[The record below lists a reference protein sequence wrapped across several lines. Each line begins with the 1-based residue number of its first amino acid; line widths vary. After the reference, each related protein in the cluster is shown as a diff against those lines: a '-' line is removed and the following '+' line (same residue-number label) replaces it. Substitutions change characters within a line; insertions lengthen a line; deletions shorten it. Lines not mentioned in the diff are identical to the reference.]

1 MLKLGSKIFDF
12 IFSEENRKKIEGFT
26 IWTATI
32 GFIFHLSLVILNNN
46 SIINMGNE
54 SLLLTNPISAIYT
67 PFSIILY
74 YEIFLLIF
82 YLPRSFTTSILKQ
95 FEIISL
101 IIIRRIF
108 YDIPKLDLE
117 SNNWFENA
125 DNLQITYDLICILIL
140 FFLIYL
146 FNYVKSNIDIKK
158 TKNIDKFIDSKKII
172 SVLLIPVMIVLFII
186 GLYNWYSI
194 GISTNF
200 ASSFYYVNEV
210 FYNTFFSILIIADVF
225 ILLLSFLYTERYSQ
239 IMRNTGFIIC
249 TILIRLSFSSTG
261 LTNLLLIISSLYFLA
276 LSLIICFEKISIN
289 LNPSSTSKKD
299 ILYKFISVFKSLKT
313 TILNAFKDINLKLSL
328 LHNALFI
335 ESSPGPV
342 KYAASLLNLCRE
354 DTRLPLSEITEKTK
368 NIIKSTLK
376 ELNLI

>member
-1 MLKLGSKIFDF
+1 MLKIGSKIFDG
-12 IFSEENRKKIEGFT
+12 IFSENNRKKIESFT
-26 IWTATI
+26 IWSASI
-32 GFIFHLSLVILNNN
+32 GFIVHLSLVLLNNY
-46 SIINMGNE
+46 SIINIGNE

-101 IIIRRIF
+101 IVIRRIF
-108 YDIPKLDLE
+108 YDIPKLDLG

-172 SVLLIPVMIVLFII
+172 SVILIPVMIVLFII

-194 GISTNF
+194 GITTNF

-261 LTNLLLIISSLYFLA
+261 LTNLLLIISSVLFGLLILKIY
-276 LSLIICFEKISIN
+276 SLMNKI
-289 LNPSSTSKKD
+289 
-299 ILYKFISVFKSLKT
+299 
-313 TILNAFKDINLKLSL
+313 
-328 LHNALFI
+328 
-335 ESSPGPV
+335 E
-342 KYAASLLNLCRE
+342 
-354 DTRLPLSEITEKTK
+354 
-368 NIIKSTLK
+368 
-376 ELNLI
+376 

>member
-1 MLKLGSKIFDF
+1 MLKIGSKIFDE
-12 IFSEENRKKIEGFT
+12 IFSEVNRKKIESFT
-26 IWTATI
+26 IWSATV
-32 GFIFHLSLVILNNN
+32 GFIFHLSLVLLNNY
-46 SIINMGNE
+46 SIINIGNE

-108 YDIPKLDLE
+108 YDIPKLNLD
-117 SNNWFENA
+117 SNDWFQNP
-125 DNLQITYDLICILIL
+125 DNLQITYDLISILIL

-146 FNYVKSNIDIKK
+146 FNFVKSKIENRKGI
-158 TKNIDKFIDSKKII
+158 KNIDRFIDSKKII
-172 SVLLIPVMIVLFII
+172 SVILIPVMIILFII
-186 GLYNWYSI
+186 GLYNLYSI
-194 GISTNF
+194 GMSSNF

-249 TILIRLSFSSTG
+249 TILIRLSFSSSG
-261 LTNLLLIISSLYFLA
+261 LTNLLLIISSVLFGLLILKIY
-276 LSLIICFEKISIN
+276 SLMNKI
-289 LNPSSTSKKD
+289 
-299 ILYKFISVFKSLKT
+299 
-313 TILNAFKDINLKLSL
+313 
-328 LHNALFI
+328 
-335 ESSPGPV
+335 E
-342 KYAASLLNLCRE
+342 
-354 DTRLPLSEITEKTK
+354 
-368 NIIKSTLK
+368 
-376 ELNLI
+376 

>member
-1 MLKLGSKIFDF
+1 MLNFGSNIFDR
-12 IFSEENRKKIEGFT
+12 IFSEDNRKKIESFT
-26 IWTATI
+26 IWSATI
-32 GFIFHLSLVILNNN
+32 GFIIHLSLVLLNNY
-46 SIINMGNE
+46 SIIDIGNE

-101 IIIRRIF
+101 IVIRRIF

-117 SNNWFENA
+117 TNNWFENA
-125 DNLQITYDLICILIL
+125 DNMQITYDLICILIL

-146 FNYVKSNIDIKK
+146 FNYVKSNIDNKK
-158 TKNIDKFIDSKKII
+158 GLKNIDKFIDSKKII
-172 SVLLIPVMIVLFII
+172 SIVLIPVMIVLFCLGI
-186 GLYNWYSI
+186 YNWYSI
-194 GISTNF
+194 GMDSNF

-261 LTNLLLIISSLYFLA
+261 LTNLLLIISSVLFGL
-276 LSLIICFEKISIN
+276 LILKIYSQMN
-289 LNPSSTSKKD
+289 K
-299 ILYKFISVFKSLKT
+299 
-313 TILNAFKDINLKLSL
+313 
-328 LHNALFI
+328 I
-335 ESSPGPV
+335 E
-342 KYAASLLNLCRE
+342 N
-354 DTRLPLSEITEKTK
+354 
-368 NIIKSTLK
+368 
-376 ELNLI
+376 

>member
-1 MLKLGSKIFDF
+1 MIKTGSRIFDG
-12 IFSEENRKKIEGFT
+12 IFSENNRKKIESFT
-26 IWTATI
+26 IWSASI
-32 GFIFHLSLVILNNN
+32 GFIFHLSLVLLNNN
-46 SIINMGNE
+46 SIIDIGNE

-101 IIIRRIF
+101 IVIRRIF
-108 YDIPKLDLE
+108 YDIPKLDLG

-146 FNYVKSNIDIKK
+146 FNYVKTNIDIKK

-172 SVLLIPVMIVLFII
+172 SVLLIPVMIVLFVI

-249 TILIRLSFSSTG
+249 TILIRLSFSSSG
-261 LTNLLLIISSLYFLA
+261 LTNLLLIISSVLFGLLILKIY
-276 LSLIICFEKISIN
+276 SLMNKI
-289 LNPSSTSKKD
+289 
-299 ILYKFISVFKSLKT
+299 
-313 TILNAFKDINLKLSL
+313 
-328 LHNALFI
+328 
-335 ESSPGPV
+335 E
-342 KYAASLLNLCRE
+342 
-354 DTRLPLSEITEKTK
+354 
-368 NIIKSTLK
+368 
-376 ELNLI
+376 

>member
-1 MLKLGSKIFDF
+1 MIKTGSKIFDG
-12 IFSEENRKKIEGFT
+12 IFSENNRKKIESFT
-26 IWTATI
+26 IWSASI
-32 GFIFHLSLVILNNN
+32 GFIFHLSLVLLNNN
-46 SIINMGNE
+46 SIINIGNE

-101 IIIRRIF
+101 IVIRRIF

-146 FNYVKSNIDIKK
+146 FNYVKTNIDIKK

-172 SVLLIPVMIVLFII
+172 SVLLIPVMIVLFTI

-261 LTNLLLIISSLYFLA
+261 LTNLLLIISSVLFGLLILKIY
-276 LSLIICFEKISIN
+276 SLMNKI
-289 LNPSSTSKKD
+289 
-299 ILYKFISVFKSLKT
+299 
-313 TILNAFKDINLKLSL
+313 
-328 LHNALFI
+328 
-335 ESSPGPV
+335 E
-342 KYAASLLNLCRE
+342 
-354 DTRLPLSEITEKTK
+354 
-368 NIIKSTLK
+368 
-376 ELNLI
+376 

>member
-1 MLKLGSKIFDF
+1 MLKIGSKIFDG
-12 IFSEENRKKIEGFT
+12 IFSENNRKKIESFT
-26 IWTATI
+26 IWSASI
-32 GFIFHLSLVILNNN
+32 GFIFHLSLVLLNNN
-46 SIINMGNE
+46 SIINIGNE

-101 IIIRRIF
+101 IVIRRIF
-108 YDIPKLDLE
+108 YDIPKLDLG

-146 FNYVKSNIDIKK
+146 FNYVKSNINIKR

-200 ASSFYYVNEV
+200 ASSFYYVNEI

-261 LTNLLLIISSLYFLA
+261 LTNLLLIISSVLFGLLILKIY
-276 LSLIICFEKISIN
+276 SLMNKI
-289 LNPSSTSKKD
+289 
-299 ILYKFISVFKSLKT
+299 
-313 TILNAFKDINLKLSL
+313 
-328 LHNALFI
+328 
-335 ESSPGPV
+335 E
-342 KYAASLLNLCRE
+342 
-354 DTRLPLSEITEKTK
+354 
-368 NIIKSTLK
+368 
-376 ELNLI
+376 

>member
-1 MLKLGSKIFDF
+1 MLKIGSKFFDG
-12 IFSEENRKKIEGFT
+12 IFSEGNRKIIESFT

-32 GFIFHLSLVILNNN
+32 GFIFHLSLVLLNNY
-46 SIINMGNE
+46 SIINIGNE

-74 YEIFLLIF
+74 YEIFLLIYF
-82 YLPRSFTTSILKQ
+82 LPRSFTTSILKQ

-108 YDIPKLDLE
+108 YDIPKLDLD
-117 SNNWFENA
+117 SDNWFNNP

-146 FNYVKSNIDIKK
+146 FNLVKSRIENKK
-158 TKNIDKFIDSKKII
+158 GNKSITKFIDSKKII
-172 SVLLIPVMIVLFII
+172 SIGLIPVMLCLFII
-186 GLYNWYSI
+186 GIYNWYSI
-194 GISTNF
+194 GMDSNF

-261 LTNLLLIISSLYFLA
+261 LTNLLLIVSSVLFGLLILKIY
-276 LSLIICFEKISIN
+276 SLMNKI
-289 LNPSSTSKKD
+289 
-299 ILYKFISVFKSLKT
+299 
-313 TILNAFKDINLKLSL
+313 
-328 LHNALFI
+328 
-335 ESSPGPV
+335 E
-342 KYAASLLNLCRE
+342 
-354 DTRLPLSEITEKTK
+354 
-368 NIIKSTLK
+368 
-376 ELNLI
+376 

>member
-1 MLKLGSKIFDF
+1 MLKIGSKIFDG
-12 IFSEENRKKIEGFT
+12 IFSENNRKKIESFT
-26 IWTATI
+26 IWSASI
-32 GFIFHLSLVILNNN
+32 GFIVHLSLVLLNNY
-46 SIINMGNE
+46 SIINIGNE

-101 IIIRRIF
+101 IVIRRIF
-108 YDIPKLDLE
+108 YDIPKLDLG

-194 GISTNF
+194 GITTNF

-210 FYNTFFSILIIADVF
+210 FYNTFFSILIIADLF

-261 LTNLLLIISSLYFLA
+261 LTNLLLIISSVLFGLLILKIY
-276 LSLIICFEKISIN
+276 SLMNKI
-289 LNPSSTSKKD
+289 
-299 ILYKFISVFKSLKT
+299 
-313 TILNAFKDINLKLSL
+313 
-328 LHNALFI
+328 
-335 ESSPGPV
+335 E
-342 KYAASLLNLCRE
+342 
-354 DTRLPLSEITEKTK
+354 
-368 NIIKSTLK
+368 
-376 ELNLI
+376 

>member
-1 MLKLGSKIFDF
+1 MIKTGSRIFDG
-12 IFSEENRKKIEGFT
+12 IFSENNRKKIESFT
-26 IWTATI
+26 IWSASI
-32 GFIFHLSLVILNNN
+32 GFIFHLSLVLLNNN
-46 SIINMGNE
+46 SIIDIGNE

-101 IIIRRIF
+101 IVIRRIF

-125 DNLQITYDLICILIL
+125 DNLQITYDLICIIIL

-261 LTNLLLIISSLYFLA
+261 LTNLLLIISSVLFGLLILKIY
-276 LSLIICFEKISIN
+276 SLMNKI
-289 LNPSSTSKKD
+289 
-299 ILYKFISVFKSLKT
+299 
-313 TILNAFKDINLKLSL
+313 
-328 LHNALFI
+328 
-335 ESSPGPV
+335 E
-342 KYAASLLNLCRE
+342 
-354 DTRLPLSEITEKTK
+354 
-368 NIIKSTLK
+368 
-376 ELNLI
+376 

>member
-1 MLKLGSKIFDF
+1 MLKLGSKFFDVV
-12 IFSEENRKKIEGFT
+12 FSEVNRKKIESFT
-26 IWTATI
+26 IWSATV
-32 GFIFHLSLVILNNN
+32 GFIFHLSLVLLNNY
-46 SIINMGNE
+46 SIINIGNE

-108 YDIPKLDLE
+108 YDIPKLNLD
-117 SNNWFENA
+117 SNDWFENP
-125 DNLQITYDLICILIL
+125 DNLQITYDLISILIL

-146 FNYVKSNIDIKK
+146 FNFVKSRIKNNK
-158 TKNIDKFIDSKKII
+158 GIKNIDRFIDSKKII
-172 SVLLIPVMIVLFII
+172 SIILIPVMIVLFII
-186 GLYNWYSI
+186 GLYNLYSV
-194 GISTNF
+194 GMSSDF

-249 TILIRLSFSSTG
+249 TILIRLSFSSSG
-261 LTNLLLIISSLYFLA
+261 LTNLVLIISSVLFGLLILKIY
-276 LSLIICFEKISIN
+276 SLMNKI
-289 LNPSSTSKKD
+289 
-299 ILYKFISVFKSLKT
+299 
-313 TILNAFKDINLKLSL
+313 
-328 LHNALFI
+328 
-335 ESSPGPV
+335 E
-342 KYAASLLNLCRE
+342 
-354 DTRLPLSEITEKTK
+354 
-368 NIIKSTLK
+368 
-376 ELNLI
+376 

>member
-1 MLKLGSKIFDF
+1 MLKIGSKIFDG
-12 IFSEENRKKIEGFT
+12 IFSENNRKKIESFT
-26 IWTATI
+26 IWSASI
-32 GFIFHLSLVILNNN
+32 GFIFHLSLVLLNNN
-46 SIINMGNE
+46 SIINIGNE

-101 IIIRRIF
+101 IVIRRIF
-108 YDIPKLDLE
+108 YDIPKLDLG

-146 FNYVKSNIDIKK
+146 FNYVKTNIDIKK
-158 TKNIDKFIDSKKII
+158 GKNIDKFIDSKKII
-172 SVLLIPVMIVLFII
+172 SVILIPVMIVLFII

-261 LTNLLLIISSLYFLA
+261 LTNLLLIISSVLFGLLILKIY
-276 LSLIICFEKISIN
+276 SLMNKI
-289 LNPSSTSKKD
+289 
-299 ILYKFISVFKSLKT
+299 
-313 TILNAFKDINLKLSL
+313 
-328 LHNALFI
+328 
-335 ESSPGPV
+335 E
-342 KYAASLLNLCRE
+342 
-354 DTRLPLSEITEKTK
+354 
-368 NIIKSTLK
+368 
-376 ELNLI
+376 

>member
-1 MLKLGSKIFDF
+1 MLKSGSKIFNG
-12 IFSEENRKKIEGFT
+12 IFSENNRKKIEGFT
-26 IWTATI
+26 IWSASI
-32 GFIFHLSLVILNNN
+32 GFIFHLSLVLLNNN
-46 SIINMGNE
+46 SIINIGNE

-101 IIIRRIF
+101 IVIRRIF
-108 YDIPKLDLE
+108 YDIPKLDLG

-194 GISTNF
+194 GISSNF

-261 LTNLLLIISSLYFLA
+261 LTNLLLIISSVLFGLLILKIY
-276 LSLIICFEKISIN
+276 SLMNKI
-289 LNPSSTSKKD
+289 
-299 ILYKFISVFKSLKT
+299 
-313 TILNAFKDINLKLSL
+313 
-328 LHNALFI
+328 
-335 ESSPGPV
+335 E
-342 KYAASLLNLCRE
+342 
-354 DTRLPLSEITEKTK
+354 
-368 NIIKSTLK
+368 
-376 ELNLI
+376 

>member
-1 MLKLGSKIFDF
+1 MLKIGSRTFDI
-12 IFSEENRKKIEGFT
+12 IFSELNRKKIESIT

-32 GFIFHLSLVILNNN
+32 GFVFHLSLVLLNNY
-46 SIINMGNE
+46 SIINIGNE

-74 YEIFLLIF
+74 YEIFLLIY

-101 IIIRRIF
+101 IVIRRIF

-117 SNNWFENA
+117 SNNWLENP
-125 DNLQITYDLICILIL
+125 DNIQITYDLICILTL

-146 FNYVKSNIDIKK
+146 FNLVKSRIQYKK
-158 TKNIDKFIDSKKII
+158 TEKNINKFIDSKKII
-172 SVLLIPVMIVLFII
+172 SIALIPVMVVLFITGI
-186 GLYNWYSI
+186 YNWYSV
-194 GISTNF
+194 GMSSNF

-261 LTNLLLIISSLYFLA
+261 LTNLLLIISSVLFGLLILKIY
-276 LSLIICFEKISIN
+276 SLMHKI
-289 LNPSSTSKKD
+289 
-299 ILYKFISVFKSLKT
+299 
-313 TILNAFKDINLKLSL
+313 
-328 LHNALFI
+328 
-335 ESSPGPV
+335 E
-342 KYAASLLNLCRE
+342 
-354 DTRLPLSEITEKTK
+354 
-368 NIIKSTLK
+368 
-376 ELNLI
+376 

>member
-1 MLKLGSKIFDF
+1 MLKIGSKIFDG
-12 IFSEENRKKIEGFT
+12 IFSENNRKKIESFT
-26 IWTATI
+26 IWSASI
-32 GFIFHLSLVILNNN
+32 GFIFHLSLVLLNNN
-46 SIINMGNE
+46 SIINIGNE

-101 IIIRRIF
+101 IVIRRIF
-108 YDIPKLDLE
+108 YDIPKLDLG

-146 FNYVKSNIDIKK
+146 FNYVKTNIDIRK

-172 SVLLIPVMIVLFII
+172 SVLLIPVMILLFII

-194 GISTNF
+194 GTSTNF

-261 LTNLLLIISSLYFLA
+261 LTNLLLIISSVLFGLLILKIY
-276 LSLIICFEKISIN
+276 SLMNKI
-289 LNPSSTSKKD
+289 
-299 ILYKFISVFKSLKT
+299 
-313 TILNAFKDINLKLSL
+313 
-328 LHNALFI
+328 
-335 ESSPGPV
+335 E
-342 KYAASLLNLCRE
+342 
-354 DTRLPLSEITEKTK
+354 
-368 NIIKSTLK
+368 
-376 ELNLI
+376 

>member
-1 MLKLGSKIFDF
+1 MLKIGSKVFDG
-12 IFSEENRKKIEGFT
+12 IFSERNRKIIESFT
-26 IWTATI
+26 IWSATI
-32 GFIFHLSLVILNNN
+32 GFIFHLSLVLLNNY
-46 SIINMGNE
+46 SIINIGNE

-74 YEIFLLIF
+74 YEIFLLIYF
-82 YLPRSFTTSILKQ
+82 LPRSFTTSILKQ

-108 YDIPKLDLE
+108 YDIPKLDLD
-117 SNNWFENA
+117 SGNWFNNP

-146 FNYVKSNIDIKK
+146 FNLVKSRIENKK
-158 TKNIDKFIDSKKII
+158 SNKSITKFIDSKKII
-172 SVLLIPVMIVLFII
+172 SIGLIPVMLCLFII
-186 GLYNWYSI
+186 GIYNWYSI
-194 GISTNF
+194 GMDSNF

-261 LTNLLLIISSLYFLA
+261 LTNLLLIVSSVLFGLLILKIY
-276 LSLIICFEKISIN
+276 SLMNKI
-289 LNPSSTSKKD
+289 
-299 ILYKFISVFKSLKT
+299 
-313 TILNAFKDINLKLSL
+313 
-328 LHNALFI
+328 
-335 ESSPGPV
+335 E
-342 KYAASLLNLCRE
+342 
-354 DTRLPLSEITEKTK
+354 
-368 NIIKSTLK
+368 
-376 ELNLI
+376 

>member
-1 MLKLGSKIFDF
+1 MIMLKFGSKIFDS
-12 IFSEENRKKIEGFT
+12 IFSDLNRNKIESFT
-26 IWTATI
+26 IWSASI
-32 GFIFHLSLVILNNN
+32 GFIIHLSLVLLNNY
-46 SIINMGNE
+46 SIIDIGND

-74 YEIFLLIF
+74 YEIFLLIY

-101 IIIRRIF
+101 IVIRRIF

-117 SNNWFENA
+117 SSNWLQNP

-146 FNYVKSNIDIKK
+146 FNLVKSRIENKK
-158 TKNIDKFIDSKKII
+158 GKKNINKFIDSKKII
-172 SVLLIPVMIVLFII
+172 SVSLIPVMMFLFALGI
-186 GLYNWYSI
+186 YNWYSI
-194 GISTNF
+194 GMSSNF

-249 TILIRLSFSSTG
+249 TVLIRLSFSSSG
-261 LTNLLLIISSLYFLA
+261 LTNLLLIISSVLFGLLILKIY
-276 LSLIICFEKISIN
+276 SLMNKI
-289 LNPSSTSKKD
+289 
-299 ILYKFISVFKSLKT
+299 
-313 TILNAFKDINLKLSL
+313 
-328 LHNALFI
+328 
-335 ESSPGPV
+335 E
-342 KYAASLLNLCRE
+342 
-354 DTRLPLSEITEKTK
+354 
-368 NIIKSTLK
+368 
-376 ELNLI
+376 

>member
-1 MLKLGSKIFDF
+1 MLKIGSKIFDG
-12 IFSEENRKKIEGFT
+12 IFSEENRRKIESFT
-26 IWTATI
+26 IWSATV
-32 GFIFHLSLVILNNN
+32 GFIFHLSLVLLNNY
-46 SIINMGNE
+46 SIINIGNE

-108 YDIPKLDLE
+108 YDIPKLNLD
-117 SNNWFENA
+117 SNDWFQNP
-125 DNLQITYDLICILIL
+125 DNLQITYDLISILIL

-146 FNYVKSNIDIKK
+146 FNFVKSKIENRKGI
-158 TKNIDKFIDSKKII
+158 KNIDRFIDSKKII
-172 SVLLIPVMIVLFII
+172 SVILIPVMIILFII
-186 GLYNWYSI
+186 GLYNLFSI
-194 GISTNF
+194 GQSSDF

-249 TILIRLSFSSTG
+249 TILIRLSFSSSG
-261 LTNLLLIISSLYFLA
+261 LTNLLLIISSVLFGLLILKIY
-276 LSLIICFEKISIN
+276 SLMNKI
-289 LNPSSTSKKD
+289 
-299 ILYKFISVFKSLKT
+299 
-313 TILNAFKDINLKLSL
+313 
-328 LHNALFI
+328 
-335 ESSPGPV
+335 E
-342 KYAASLLNLCRE
+342 
-354 DTRLPLSEITEKTK
+354 
-368 NIIKSTLK
+368 
-376 ELNLI
+376 

>member
-1 MLKLGSKIFDF
+1 MLKLGSKFFDVV
-12 IFSEENRKKIEGFT
+12 FSEVNRKKIESFT
-26 IWTATI
+26 IWSATV
-32 GFIFHLSLVILNNN
+32 GFIFHLSLVLLNNY
-46 SIINMGNE
+46 SIIDIGNK

-108 YDIPKLDLE
+108 YDIPKLNLD
-117 SNNWFENA
+117 SNDWFENP
-125 DNLQITYDLICILIL
+125 DNLQITYDLISILIL

-146 FNYVKSNIDIKK
+146 FNFVKSRIKNK
-158 TKNIDKFIDSKKII
+158 KGIKNIDRFIDSKKII
-172 SVLLIPVMIVLFII
+172 SIILIPVMIVLFII
-186 GLYNWYSI
+186 GLYNLYSI
-194 GISTNF
+194 GMSSDF

-249 TILIRLSFSSTG
+249 TILIRLSFSSSG
-261 LTNLLLIISSLYFLA
+261 LTNLVLIISSVLFGLLILKIY
-276 LSLIICFEKISIN
+276 SLMNKI
-289 LNPSSTSKKD
+289 
-299 ILYKFISVFKSLKT
+299 
-313 TILNAFKDINLKLSL
+313 
-328 LHNALFI
+328 
-335 ESSPGPV
+335 E
-342 KYAASLLNLCRE
+342 
-354 DTRLPLSEITEKTK
+354 
-368 NIIKSTLK
+368 
-376 ELNLI
+376 

>member
-1 MLKLGSKIFDF
+1 MIKTGSRIFDG
-12 IFSEENRKKIEGFT
+12 IFSENNRKKIESFT
-26 IWTATI
+26 IWSASI
-32 GFIFHLSLVILNNN
+32 GFIFHLSLVLLNNN
-46 SIINMGNE
+46 SIINIGNE

-101 IIIRRIF
+101 IVIRRIF

-146 FNYVKSNIDIKK
+146 FNYVKTNIVVKK
-158 TKNIDKFIDSKKII
+158 GKNIDKFIDSKKII

-186 GLYNWYSI
+186 GLFNWYSI
-194 GISTNF
+194 GTSTNF

-261 LTNLLLIISSLYFLA
+261 LTNLLLIISSVLFGLLILKIY
-276 LSLIICFEKISIN
+276 SLMNKI
-289 LNPSSTSKKD
+289 
-299 ILYKFISVFKSLKT
+299 
-313 TILNAFKDINLKLSL
+313 
-328 LHNALFI
+328 
-335 ESSPGPV
+335 E
-342 KYAASLLNLCRE
+342 
-354 DTRLPLSEITEKTK
+354 
-368 NIIKSTLK
+368 
-376 ELNLI
+376 

>member
-1 MLKLGSKIFDF
+1 MDQKIFDG
-12 IFSEENRKKIEGFT
+12 IFSENNRKKIESFT
-26 IWTATI
+26 IWSASI
-32 GFIFHLSLVILNNN
+32 GFIFHLSLVLLNNN
-46 SIINMGNE
+46 SIINIGNE

-101 IIIRRIF
+101 IVIRRIF

-146 FNYVKSNIDIKK
+146 FNYVKTNIDIKK

-261 LTNLLLIISSLYFLA
+261 LTNLLLIISSVLFGLLILKIY
-276 LSLIICFEKISIN
+276 SLMNKI
-289 LNPSSTSKKD
+289 
-299 ILYKFISVFKSLKT
+299 
-313 TILNAFKDINLKLSL
+313 
-328 LHNALFI
+328 
-335 ESSPGPV
+335 E
-342 KYAASLLNLCRE
+342 
-354 DTRLPLSEITEKTK
+354 
-368 NIIKSTLK
+368 
-376 ELNLI
+376 

>member
-1 MLKLGSKIFDF
+1 MIKTGSRIFDG
-12 IFSEENRKKIEGFT
+12 IFSDNNRKKIESFT
-26 IWTATI
+26 IWSASI
-32 GFIFHLSLVILNNN
+32 GFIFHLSLVLLNNN
-46 SIINMGNE
+46 SIINIGNE

-101 IIIRRIF
+101 IVIRRIF

-261 LTNLLLIISSLYFLA
+261 LTNLLLIISSVLFGLLILKIY
-276 LSLIICFEKISIN
+276 SLMNKI
-289 LNPSSTSKKD
+289 
-299 ILYKFISVFKSLKT
+299 
-313 TILNAFKDINLKLSL
+313 
-328 LHNALFI
+328 
-335 ESSPGPV
+335 E
-342 KYAASLLNLCRE
+342 
-354 DTRLPLSEITEKTK
+354 
-368 NIIKSTLK
+368 
-376 ELNLI
+376 

>member
-1 MLKLGSKIFDF
+1 MIKTGSRIFDG
-12 IFSEENRKKIEGFT
+12 IFSENNRKKIESFT
-26 IWTATI
+26 IWSASI
-32 GFIFHLSLVILNNN
+32 GFIFHLSLVLLNNN
-46 SIINMGNE
+46 SIIDIGNE

-101 IIIRRIF
+101 IVIRRIF
-108 YDIPKLDLE
+108 YDIPKLDLG

-146 FNYVKSNIDIKK
+146 FNYVKTNIDIRK

-172 SVLLIPVMIVLFII
+172 SVLLIPIMIVLFII

-261 LTNLLLIISSLYFLA
+261 LTNLLLIISSVLFGLLILKIY
-276 LSLIICFEKISIN
+276 SLMNKI
-289 LNPSSTSKKD
+289 
-299 ILYKFISVFKSLKT
+299 
-313 TILNAFKDINLKLSL
+313 
-328 LHNALFI
+328 
-335 ESSPGPV
+335 E
-342 KYAASLLNLCRE
+342 
-354 DTRLPLSEITEKTK
+354 
-368 NIIKSTLK
+368 
-376 ELNLI
+376 

>member
-1 MLKLGSKIFDF
+1 MLKIGSKAFDT
-12 IFSEENRKKIEGFT
+12 IFSELNRKKIESIT

-32 GFIFHLSLVILNNN
+32 GFVFHLSLVLLNNY
-46 SIINMGNE
+46 SIINIGNE

-74 YEIFLLIF
+74 YEIFLLIY

-101 IIIRRIF
+101 IVIRRIF

-117 SNNWFENA
+117 SNNWLENP
-125 DNLQITYDLICILIL
+125 DNIQITYDLICILTL

-146 FNYVKSNIDIKK
+146 FNLVKSRIQYKK
-158 TKNIDKFIDSKKII
+158 TEKNISKFIDSKKII
-172 SVLLIPVMIVLFII
+172 SIALIPVMVVLFII
-186 GLYNWYSI
+186 GIYNWYSV
-194 GISTNF
+194 GMSSNF

-261 LTNLLLIISSLYFLA
+261 LTNLLLIISSVLFGLLILKIY
-276 LSLIICFEKISIN
+276 SLMNKI
-289 LNPSSTSKKD
+289 
-299 ILYKFISVFKSLKT
+299 
-313 TILNAFKDINLKLSL
+313 
-328 LHNALFI
+328 
-335 ESSPGPV
+335 E
-342 KYAASLLNLCRE
+342 
-354 DTRLPLSEITEKTK
+354 
-368 NIIKSTLK
+368 
-376 ELNLI
+376 

>member
-1 MLKLGSKIFDF
+1 MLKIGSKIFDG
-12 IFSEENRKKIEGFT
+12 IFSENNRKKIESFT
-26 IWTATI
+26 IWSASI
-32 GFIFHLSLVILNNN
+32 GFIFHLSLVLLNNN
-46 SIINMGNE
+46 SIINIGNE

-74 YEIFLLIF
+74 YEIFLLIY

-101 IIIRRIF
+101 IVIRRIF

-158 TKNIDKFIDSKKII
+158 AKNIDKFIDSKKII
-172 SVLLIPVMIVLFII
+172 SVILIPVMIVLFII

-200 ASSFYYVNEV
+200 ASSFYYVNEI

-239 IMRNTGFIIC
+239 IMRNTGGIIC

-261 LTNLLLIISSLYFLA
+261 LTNLLLIISSVLFGLLILKIY
-276 LSLIICFEKISIN
+276 SLMNKI
-289 LNPSSTSKKD
+289 
-299 ILYKFISVFKSLKT
+299 
-313 TILNAFKDINLKLSL
+313 
-328 LHNALFI
+328 
-335 ESSPGPV
+335 E
-342 KYAASLLNLCRE
+342 
-354 DTRLPLSEITEKTK
+354 
-368 NIIKSTLK
+368 
-376 ELNLI
+376 

>member
-1 MLKLGSKIFDF
+1 MLKIGSKFFDG
-12 IFSEENRKKIEGFT
+12 IFSEGNRKIIESFT

-32 GFIFHLSLVILNNN
+32 GFIFHLSLVLLNNY
-46 SIINMGNE
+46 SIINIGNE

-74 YEIFLLIF
+74 YEIFLLIYF
-82 YLPRSFTTSILKQ
+82 LPRSFTTSILKQ

-108 YDIPKLDLE
+108 YDIPKLDLD
-117 SNNWFENA
+117 SGNWFNNP

-146 FNYVKSNIDIKK
+146 FNLVKSRIENKK
-158 TKNIDKFIDSKKII
+158 GNKSITKFIDSKKII
-172 SVLLIPVMIVLFII
+172 SIALIPVMLCLFII
-186 GLYNWYSI
+186 GIYNWYSL
-194 GISTNF
+194 GMDTNF

-261 LTNLLLIISSLYFLA
+261 LTNLLLIVSSVLFGLLILKIY
-276 LSLIICFEKISIN
+276 SLMN
-289 LNPSSTSKKD
+289 R
-299 ILYKFISVFKSLKT
+299 
-313 TILNAFKDINLKLSL
+313 
-328 LHNALFI
+328 I
-335 ESSPGPV
+335 E
-342 KYAASLLNLCRE
+342 N
-354 DTRLPLSEITEKTK
+354 
-368 NIIKSTLK
+368 
-376 ELNLI
+376 

>member
-1 MLKLGSKIFDF
+1 MLKIGSKVFDG
-12 IFSEENRKKIEGFT
+12 IFSERNRKIIESFT
-26 IWTATI
+26 IWSATI
-32 GFIFHLSLVILNNN
+32 GFIFHLSLVLLNNY
-46 SIINMGNE
+46 SIINIGNE

-74 YEIFLLIF
+74 YEIFLLIYF
-82 YLPRSFTTSILKQ
+82 LPRSFTTSILKQ

-108 YDIPKLDLE
+108 YDIPKLDLD
-117 SNNWFENA
+117 SGNWFNNP

-146 FNYVKSNIDIKK
+146 FNLVKSRIENKK
-158 TKNIDKFIDSKKII
+158 GSKSITKFIDSKKII
-172 SVLLIPVMIVLFII
+172 SIGLIPVMICLFII
-186 GLYNWYSI
+186 GIYNWYSI
-194 GISTNF
+194 GMDSNF

-261 LTNLLLIISSLYFLA
+261 LTNLLLIVSSVLFGLLILKIY
-276 LSLIICFEKISIN
+276 SLMNKI
-289 LNPSSTSKKD
+289 
-299 ILYKFISVFKSLKT
+299 
-313 TILNAFKDINLKLSL
+313 
-328 LHNALFI
+328 
-335 ESSPGPV
+335 E
-342 KYAASLLNLCRE
+342 
-354 DTRLPLSEITEKTK
+354 
-368 NIIKSTLK
+368 
-376 ELNLI
+376 

>member
-1 MLKLGSKIFDF
+1 MLKIGSKVFDG
-12 IFSEENRKKIEGFT
+12 IFSEKNRKIIESFT
-26 IWTATI
+26 IWSATI
-32 GFIFHLSLVILNNN
+32 GFIFHLSLVLLNNY
-46 SIINMGNE
+46 SIINIGNE

-74 YEIFLLIF
+74 YEIFLLIYF
-82 YLPRSFTTSILKQ
+82 LPRSFTTSILKQ

-108 YDIPKLDLE
+108 YDIPKLDLD
-117 SNNWFENA
+117 SGNWFNNP

-146 FNYVKSNIDIKK
+146 FNLVKSRIKNK
-158 TKNIDKFIDSKKII
+158 KGSKSITKFIDSKKII
-172 SVLLIPVMIVLFII
+172 SIGLIPVMLCLFII
-186 GLYNWYSI
+186 GIYNWYSI
-194 GISTNF
+194 GMDSNF

-261 LTNLLLIISSLYFLA
+261 LTNLLLIVSSVLFGLLILKIY
-276 LSLIICFEKISIN
+276 SLMNKI
-289 LNPSSTSKKD
+289 
-299 ILYKFISVFKSLKT
+299 
-313 TILNAFKDINLKLSL
+313 
-328 LHNALFI
+328 
-335 ESSPGPV
+335 E
-342 KYAASLLNLCRE
+342 
-354 DTRLPLSEITEKTK
+354 
-368 NIIKSTLK
+368 
-376 ELNLI
+376 

>member
-1 MLKLGSKIFDF
+1 MLKFGSKIFDR
-12 IFSEENRKKIEGFT
+12 IFSEDNRKKIESFT
-26 IWTATI
+26 IWSATL
-32 GFIFHLSLVILNNN
+32 GFIFHLSLVLLNNL
-46 SIINMGNE
+46 SIVDIGNE

-101 IIIRRIF
+101 IVIRRIF

-117 SNNWFENA
+117 SNKWFENV

-146 FNYVKSNIDIKK
+146 FNYVKSNIDYKK
-158 TKNIDKFIDSKKII
+158 GIKNIDKFIDSKKII
-172 SVLLIPVMIVLFII
+172 SIVLIPVMIVLFAI
-186 GLYNWYSI
+186 GIFNWYSL
-194 GISTNF
+194 GLESNF

-249 TILIRLSFSSTG
+249 TILIRLSFSSSG
-261 LTNLLLIISSLYFLA
+261 LTNLLLIISSVLFGLLILKIY
-276 LSLIICFEKISIN
+276 SLMNKI
-289 LNPSSTSKKD
+289 
-299 ILYKFISVFKSLKT
+299 
-313 TILNAFKDINLKLSL
+313 
-328 LHNALFI
+328 
-335 ESSPGPV
+335 E
-342 KYAASLLNLCRE
+342 
-354 DTRLPLSEITEKTK
+354 
-368 NIIKSTLK
+368 
-376 ELNLI
+376 

>member
-1 MLKLGSKIFDF
+1 MLKIGSRTFDI
-12 IFSEENRKKIEGFT
+12 IFSELNRKKIESIT

-32 GFIFHLSLVILNNN
+32 GFVFHLSLVLLNNY
-46 SIINMGNE
+46 SIINIGNE

-74 YEIFLLIF
+74 YEIFLLIY

-101 IIIRRIF
+101 IVIRRIF

-117 SNNWFENA
+117 SNNWLENP
-125 DNLQITYDLICILIL
+125 DNIQITYDLICILTL

-146 FNYVKSNIDIKK
+146 FNLVKSRIQFKK
-158 TKNIDKFIDSKKII
+158 TEKNINKFIDSKKII
-172 SVLLIPVMIVLFII
+172 SIALIPVMVVLFII
-186 GLYNWYSI
+186 GIYNWYSV
-194 GISTNF
+194 GMSSNF

-261 LTNLLLIISSLYFLA
+261 LTNLLLIISSVLFGLLILKIY
-276 LSLIICFEKISIN
+276 SLMHKI
-289 LNPSSTSKKD
+289 
-299 ILYKFISVFKSLKT
+299 
-313 TILNAFKDINLKLSL
+313 
-328 LHNALFI
+328 
-335 ESSPGPV
+335 E
-342 KYAASLLNLCRE
+342 
-354 DTRLPLSEITEKTK
+354 
-368 NIIKSTLK
+368 
-376 ELNLI
+376 